1 MRFLVD
7 AQLPKS
13 LSDFITQKGYDS
25 IHTLELA
32 AKNRT
37 TDYEINKIAS
47 DQNRI
52 VITKDNDFL
61 ESFILKSEPSKL
73 ILITTGN
80 IPNNQLLDLFNKN
93 FTIII
98 EKINVNKL
106 VEISRTNII
115 IHE

>member
-1 MRFLVD
+1 MKFLVD

-13 LSDFITQKGYDS
+13 LSDFIMQKGYDS

-32 AKNRT
+32 AKNQT
-37 TDYEINKIAS
+37 TDHEINKIALN
-47 DQNRI
+47 QNRI

-61 ESFILKSEPSKL
+61 ESFILRSEPPKL
-73 ILITTGN
+73 LLITTGN

-93 FTIII
+93 FSIII
-98 EKINVNKL
+98 EKISANSL

-115 IHE
+115 VHS